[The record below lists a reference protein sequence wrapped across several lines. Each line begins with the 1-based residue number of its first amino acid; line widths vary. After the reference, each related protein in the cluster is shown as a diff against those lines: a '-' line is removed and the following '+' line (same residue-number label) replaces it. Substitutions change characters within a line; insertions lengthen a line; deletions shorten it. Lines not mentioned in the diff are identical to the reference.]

1 MKKFTTKTIR
11 DYIMGNDIEDF
22 TLEELEDNEEFMKK
36 VINYTNDEKMFY
48 MCSERL
54 QKNFEFIIFILYKFQ
69 HKLEFICA
77 LADSFLS
84 NKEKSSKEDRYEIAI
99 IMCELLGNRK
109 DDISMKYH
117 LIASMSFLWEMEL
130 VKECK
135 KKSPK
140 GNEQFGAGSIFVIS
154 NDDNSDVMLHYFA
167 KRFILYILDFYD
179 IDFEEVLHKRF
190 KTPEELQEQKR
201 NTLLTDF
208 LSQYDNALANYAK
221 AHLDIL
227 DILKEQINYAIS
239 NWKNYNN
246 KKERDTY
253 FLLLEKVHLYMI
265 DNYDCPFLEDELLYS
280 IGYELGI
287 LDKLRKY
294 DYTDEDYFKGETIEK
309 EKMGFNERRHYF
321 AVKKLMES
329 ILNGTYQEKDE
340 YDIPKEP
347 AKSKVIQIFPATQK
361 KG

>member
-1 MKKFTTKTIR
+1 MEKFTTKTIR

-48 MCSERL
+48 MCSKRL
-54 QKNFEFIIFILYKFQ
+54 QRNFDFIIFILYKFQ
-69 HKLEFICA
+69 HKLEFICEI
-77 LADSFLS
+77 ADSILN
-84 NKEKSSKEDRYEIAI
+84 NKYKTSKEDRYEIAI

-117 LIASMSFLWEMEL
+117 LIASMAFLWEMEI

-135 KKSPK
+135 QKSPE
-140 GNEQFGAGSIFVIS
+140 GNEKFGTGFIFVIS
-154 NDDNSDVMLHYFA
+154 NDDNSDAMVHYFA

-179 IDFEEVLHKRF
+179 IDFEEMLHKHF

-201 NTLLTDF
+201 NTFLIDF

-239 NWKNYNN
+239 NWKNYNC
-246 KKERDTY
+246 KKERELY
-253 FLLLEKVHLYMI
+253 LLLLEKVHLYVI

-280 IGYELGI
+280 IGNELGV

-294 DYTDEDYFKGETIEK
+294 DYTDEDYFTGEIIEK
-309 EKMGFNERRHYF
+309 EKMDFDEKRHYF
-321 AVKKLMES
+321 TVKRLMES
-329 ILNGTYQEKDE
+329 ILNGNYQEEDE
-340 YDIPKEP
+340 YNTPQDPK
-347 AKSKVIQIFPATQK
+347 KTKVIQIFPAIQK